1 MINFTELL
9 SNPNVQAFLRV
20 IRAGETS
27 QEDVAYRMMFG
38 GGLFEGFEHHP
49 NIVNQAA
56 GLKSTAAGAYQFLYS
71 TWQGLVA
78 KYNFPDFSPYSQDCG
93 AIALI
98 AGRGALDDVQ
108 AGRFDEAVLKCNKEW
123 ASLPGSPYGQPT
135 RTLSSLREVYV
146 SYGGTLAGSTLQSE
160 TVTDTSDKPAPIVES
175 KPTYTRKP
183 MAPFIGLAFE
193 ALSAFIPQLAKQ
205 FGGTEVSDRNIK
217 GIETAV
223 EVAKKAIGAANEQE
237 LIDKIH
243 SDPSVRPQISEAIEA
258 NWFTIIEVGG
268 GIPAARS
275 AAVEMQK
282 AGNLLQNPAMWI
294 TVLLLVP
301 AYAVIGSTIGFWGNA
316 TWDQNSL
323 MLVLGFVGSILSGA
337 MGYWLGSSFGSQK
350 KNDLL
355 NSK

>member
-1 MINFTELL
+1 MNFTELL

-27 QEDVAYRMMFG
+27 QDDVAYRMMFG
-38 GGLFEGFEHHP
+38 GELFDDFSHHP
-49 NIVNQAA
+49 NIVNEAV
-56 GLKSTAAGAYQFLYS
+56 GLHSTAAGAYQFLYR
-71 TWQGLVA
+71 TWQALCA
-78 KYNFPDFSPYSQDCG
+78 KYDFPDFSPHSQDLG

-98 AGRGALDDVQ
+98 IGRGAIDDVQ
-108 AGRFDEAVLKCNKEW
+108 AGRFDEAIAKCNKEW
-123 ASLPGSPYGQPT
+123 ASLPGSPYGQTT

-146 SYGGTLAGSTLQSE
+146 RYGGTLASGTVQSE

-223 EVAKKAIGAANEQE
+223 EVAKKALGAANEQE

-243 SDPSVRPQISEAIEA
+243 ADPAVRPLISEAIEA
-258 NWFTIIEVGG
+258 SWFTIIEVGG
-268 GIPAARS
+268 GIPAARV
-275 AAVEMQK
+275 AALETQK
-282 AGNLLQNPAMWI
+282 AGNLLQNPALWVSVMMM
-294 TVLLLVP
+294 VP
-301 AYAVIGSTIGFWGNA
+301 VYAVLGSVIGFWGKAVWDSNA
-316 TWDQNSL
+316 L
-323 MLVLGFVGSILSGA
+323 MLVLGFVGSILSGIL
-337 MGYWLGSSFGSQK
+337 GYWLGSSFVGNRK
-350 KNDLL
+350 TDLL

>member
-1 MINFTELL
+1 
-9 SNPNVQAFLRV
+9 
-20 IRAGETS
+20 
-27 QEDVAYRMMFG
+27 
-38 GGLFEGFEHHP
+38 
-49 NIVNQAA
+49 
-56 GLKSTAAGAYQFLYS
+56 
-71 TWQGLVA
+71 
-78 KYNFPDFSPYSQDCG
+78 
-93 AIALI
+93 
-98 AGRGALDDVQ
+98 
-108 AGRFDEAVLKCNKEW
+108 
-123 ASLPGSPYGQPT
+123 
-135 RTLSSLREVYV
+135 
-146 SYGGTLAGSTLQSE
+146 
-160 TVTDTSDKPAPIVES
+160 
-175 KPTYTRKP
+175 

-243 SDPSVRPQISEAIEA
+243 ADPAVRPLISEAIEA

-268 GIPAARS
+268 GIPAARV
-275 AAVEMQK
+275 AALETQK

-294 TVLLLVP
+294 TVLLLIP

-316 TWDQNSL
+316 KWDQNSL